1 MMPSGERVAGA
12 AELRSFRWKEPLA
25 RPAPVIVEVPHAGIA
40 VPEPEAL
47 QMDLRP
53 EDLWPA
59 TDLFV
64 DHIVGEMRRHGASL
78 LLARVSRL
86 IVDLNRAAD
95 DVSRLV
101 VPDHPA
107 PRPRRSRGVV
117 WGRALDGRP
126 ILRRPLRH
134 AEFRERLLRYYEPY
148 HGALRHAI
156 HRMQARW
163 GHVLVLA
170 VHSMLPEGPDGP
182 RADIVPGTLG
192 RRSAAGSLIDAVAA
206 HFAASGLSVRHDAP
220 YRGGFTTEHYGRP
233 ERGVHV
239 VQIEINRGL
248 YADWRTGRP
257 DQSAIER
264 LATLFGALVPALRE
278 QLDALGK

>member
-1 MMPSGERVAGA
+1 MSGATGGGGSEERG
-12 AELRSFRWKEPLA
+12 FRWVHPEGAGSLL
-25 RPAPVIVEVPHAGIA
+25 VEVPHAGLAI
-40 VPEPEAL
+40 PEPEAS

-53 EDLWPA
+53 EELWPA

-64 DHIVGEMRRHGASL
+64 DHIVKDMAERGASL
-78 LLARVSRL
+78 LMARISRL
-86 IVDLNRAAD
+86 VVDLNRAAD

-126 ILRRPLRH
+126 ILRRPLRY
-134 AEFRERLLRYYEPY
+134 AEFQARLDRYYVPY
-148 HGALRHAI
+148 HATLRRALERHRSAG
-156 HRMQARW
+156 

-170 VHSMLPEGPDGP
+170 IHSMLPEGPDGV

-192 RRSAAGSLIDAVAA
+192 RRSAAGPLIDALEA
-206 HFAASGLSVRHDAP
+206 HFREAGFSVRHDAP

-239 VQIEINRGL
+239 VQVEINRGL
-248 YADWRTGRP
+248 YADWRSGRP
-257 DQSAIER
+257 DEAAIEA
-264 LATLFGALVPALRE
+264 LARIFADLVAPMR
-278 QLDALGK
+278 DALEALPPRRG